1 MLPMTQA
8 LPIADRRWY
17 RTAHWVAAVG
27 TLAACIYFVATRRD
41 WLPGPSS
48 EPYSLLLLGSSTAL
62 IWSMLALRRHAGLA
76 IVLLVPAAVLLTWS
90 IVSFVQS
97 S

>member
-1 MLPMTQA
+1 MA
-8 LPIADRRWY
+8 EAHPITDRRWY

-27 TLAACIYFVATRRD
+27 ALAACIYFVATSRD

-48 EPYSLLLLGSSTAL
+48 EPYSLLMLGSSTAL

-76 IVLLVPAAVLLTWS
+76 ILLLVPAGVLLIWS
-90 IVSFVQS
+90 IVSFVQHS
-97 S
+97 